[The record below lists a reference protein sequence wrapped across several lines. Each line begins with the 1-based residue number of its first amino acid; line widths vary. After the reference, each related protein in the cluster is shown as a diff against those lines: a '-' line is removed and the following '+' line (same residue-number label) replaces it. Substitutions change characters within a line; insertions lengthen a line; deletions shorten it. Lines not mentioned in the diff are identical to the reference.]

1 MFKITFS
8 IAILLS
14 LYFSQ
19 FALSEDKTEP
29 QKPKAILSDEQKA
42 QQVLNQK
49 TLLLNDKQ
57 LEEIISKLST
67 KEKDSILKIQKE
79 ISEWPKS
86 IFDEISN
93 YREFVIT
100 ARKIAAE
107 KYNKLSP
114 EARQALERETN
125 LKSQLSPETVKFLE
139 TVQLRS
145 VNQTN

>member
-1 MFKITFS
+1 M
-8 IAILLS
+8 
-14 LYFSQ
+14 
-19 FALSEDKTEP
+19 
-29 QKPKAILSDEQKA
+29 
-42 QQVLNQK
+42 LNQK